1 MDMHIIVIHMLPACY
16 SRNSFKILNFSDCK
30 INKKIPPVEIHIEV
44 YKPRTPGGI
53 RKKYVP
59 TVPTYRPQLI

>member
-1 MDMHIIVIHMLPACY
+1 MHMHIIVILMLPVCH
-16 SRNSFKILNFSDCK
+16 SRNSFKISNFSSCK

-59 TVPTYRPQLI
+59 AVPTFRPQLI